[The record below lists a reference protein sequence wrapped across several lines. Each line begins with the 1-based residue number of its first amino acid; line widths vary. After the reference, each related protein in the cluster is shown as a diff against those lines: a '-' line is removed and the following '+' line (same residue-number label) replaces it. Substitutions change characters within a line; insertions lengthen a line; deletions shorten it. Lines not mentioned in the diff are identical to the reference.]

1 MPKRPDAKPVSEWT
15 DSRHVRGHD
24 GEAEAEAYLTAQ
36 GWILEDRRFR
46 LGHHDID
53 LIVRKGRLVAF
64 VEVKTRTSRR
74 FGTALESLRF
84 RQRRAQTRV
93 AQVWMERR
101 GRLGDDYRFDLV
113 AVDLNEAGA
122 GRVTHVPD
130 AWRAER

>member
-1 MPKRPDAKPVSEWT
+1 MPKRPDSKPVSEWT
-15 DSRHVRGHD
+15 DTRHVRGHE
-24 GEAEAEAYLTAQ
+24 GEVEAEGYLVAQ
-36 GWILEDRRFR
+36 GWVVEDRRFR

-53 LIVRKGRLVAF
+53 LVVRKGRLVAF

-74 FGTALESLRF
+74 FGTALESLKV

-93 AQVWMERR
+93 AQVWLERR
-101 GRLGDDYRFDLV
+101 GRPGDEYRFDLV
-113 AVDLNEAGA
+113 AVDLNEVGP